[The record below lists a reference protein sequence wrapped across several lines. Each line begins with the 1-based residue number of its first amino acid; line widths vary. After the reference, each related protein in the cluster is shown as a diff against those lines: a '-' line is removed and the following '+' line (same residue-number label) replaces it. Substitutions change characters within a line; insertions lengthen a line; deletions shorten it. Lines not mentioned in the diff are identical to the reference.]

1 MNALSQIDYSNRI
14 PRGRNYANKGAVKE
28 LTIKGN
34 TVRAEVQGT
43 RVAPYRVTV
52 KVPAFSPEEKEALTA
67 MILDDPLLLSRLLNR
82 ELPSRI
88 HRLAE
93 QKNIRIFPRRWDDL
107 EMKCSCPD
115 WAVPCK
121 HLAAVINIIANEID
135 RNPFIIFRLHGYDI
149 TGELKKR
156 GMEAVEE
163 EVPIPGYEMLLAEEE
178 GAVYAG
184 GAAGGEEGTGEEG
197 RTGEDRSGEERTNR
211 DRPAGTLPVGN
222 MPEEL
227 EGIDFSRISC
237 QRENLLA
244 LVPERPLF
252 WEGDFKALLEKAYK
266 RTAKYAGKEAPKVT
280 GHQDAREVN
289 YEKFTEVRCRLKDI
303 ASFVSCS
310 LNAGEERTEFNSP
323 GEVMGFLSKI
333 PAKQTGRLSPG
344 LLLLWFLYRF
354 VMKLAEES
362 AFVPQLIRLKS
373 GRYCVRWIPA
383 LINEPVRE
391 IFSVLVRAYPP
402 GLAVLEDESGPLNP
416 SEMLKS
422 LVSVFIGEF
431 FRESGFDRSLTAGY
445 VQGMFFDHL
454 KPWFDGLGETEI
466 PPTIQRWTERFFM
479 ARGQYTPVLQVRA
492 DGEKNQFALEVSVD
506 DRRDPLKEPVPL
518 ERVMEEDAFRSFRYE
533 VLRIL
538 EMLTP
543 KFPVLEMI
551 ISTSGRYVP
560 RLTGQEFA
568 GFMFDTLPLI
578 RLHGIRVLLPREL
591 QHLVRPGLTLSVTS
605 GGRASLRSY
614 LDLEKILDF
623 RWQIALGDE
632 ALDPDEFMHLVKG
645 LSGIVKVRQ
654 QFVYLNPSDLRSLM
668 EQLNRQ
674 ERPGR
679 NQLIQAVVSGE
690 FNGEKIHLDKKTR
703 ELVRSLLEAGPVEL
717 PDGLNAV
724 LRPYQQRGYDWLY
737 KNASLGFGSI
747 IADDMGL
754 GKTVQVIT
762 VLLKIRHEGSARAR
776 QAVIVVPTTLLS
788 NWQKE
793 FEKFAPGI
801 TCSVYHGPGRSLDE
815 ETDVVLTSYGVVR
828 SDQELLSRKKWRA
841 VVIDEAQNIKNPGAG
856 QSKAVKSLKGDIRI
870 AMSGTPVEN
879 RLSEYWSV
887 FEFINKGYLGSLKG
901 FTEKFAVPIEVER
914 DKKALARFL
923 KITGPFILRRLKSDK
938 KVISDLPDKIV
949 NNYYAT
955 LERDQAAL
963 YQNVLETI
971 MQQVENVDTEE
982 KEGKIQRKGLVL
994 KLIMALKQVCNHPSQ
1009 YLKKEECP
1017 PGLSGK
1023 AGLFMSILENI
1034 LENNEKVLV
1043 FTQFREMGKLLQ
1055 GMIGREIDRSCLFLH
1070 GGTSRKERDEM
1081 VSQFQQNPHRKI
1093 MILTTK
1099 AGGTGLNLTAAS
1111 HVIHYDLWW
1120 NPAVESQATD
1130 RAYRI
1135 GQNRNV
1141 MVYRLITKG
1150 TFEEKINTM
1159 LGEKQELASLT
1170 VSTGEKWV
1178 SDLSNRELKELFAM
1192 S

>member
-1 MNALSQIDYSNRI
+1 MNALSQIDYSNRL

-34 TVRAEVQGT
+34 SVRAEVQGT

-52 KVPAFSPEEKEALTA
+52 KVPAFSPEEKEELTA

-149 TGELKKR
+149 IGELKKR

-163 EVPIPGYEMLLAEEE
+163 EVRIPGYEMLLAEERS
-178 GAVYAG
+178 VYERRP
-184 GAAGGEEGTGEEG
+184 AGGEKRPGGQ
-197 RTGEDRSGEERTNR
+197 ER
-211 DRPAGTLPVGN
+211 PGG
-222 MPEEL
+222 EL

-237 QRENLLA
+237 QRENLLS

-252 WEGDFKALLEKAYK
+252 WEGDFKALLKKAYV
-266 RTAKYAGKEAPKVT
+266 RTAKHTSREVRRIS
-280 GHQDAREVN
+280 GHQDAHAVN
-289 YEKFTEVRCRLKDI
+289 YEKYTEVRCGLKNICSFESCRLDNGRDQVL
-303 ASFVSCS
+303 F
-310 LNAGEERTEFNSP
+310 TSP
-323 GEVMGFLSKI
+323 GELMDFLSKI
-333 PAKQTGRLSPG
+333 PSKQTGTLSPG

-373 GRYCVRWIPA
+373 GCYSVRWIPA

-391 IFSVLVRAYPP
+391 IFNLLVRAYPP
-402 GLAVLEDESGPLNP
+402 GLVVLEDEPGPLDP

-422 LVSVFIGEF
+422 LVSVFIREF
-431 FRESGFDRSLTAGY
+431 FRESRFDRSMTDGP
-445 VQGMFFDHL
+445 VRGMFFGRVT
-454 KPWFDGLGETEI
+454 PRFNRLGEAEV
-466 PPTIQRWTERFFM
+466 PPTIQRWTERFVM
-479 ARGQYTPVLQVRA
+479 TRGQYTPVLQVRA
-492 DGEKNQFALEVSVD
+492 DGEENQFALEVSVD

-518 ERVMEEDAFRSFRYE
+518 ERIMEEDQFRSFRYDM
-533 VLRIL
+533 LRML

-543 KFPVLEMI
+543 KFPVLERI

-560 RLTGQEFA
+560 RLTSQEFA
-568 GFMFDTLPLI
+568 GFMFETLPLI

-591 QHLVRPGLTLSVTS
+591 QQLVRPGLTLSV
-605 GGRASLRSY
+605 ASRSSAPLRSY

-623 RWQIALGDE
+623 RWQVALGEDV
-632 ALDPDEFMHLVKG
+632 LDPDEFMHLVKG
-645 LSGIVKVRQ
+645 LSGIVRVRQ

-674 ERPGR
+674 ELPGR

-717 PDGLNAV
+717 PEGLNGI

-754 GKTVQVIT
+754 GKTIQVIT
-762 VLLKIRHEGSARAR
+762 VLLKIKHERSARAR

-801 TCSVYHGPGRSLDE
+801 TCSVYHGPGRTLDG

-856 QSKAVKSLKGDIRI
+856 QSKAVKRLRGDIRI

-887 FEFINKGYLGSLKG
+887 FEFTNRGYLGSLKG

-914 DKKALARFL
+914 DRKVLARFL

-971 MQQVENVDTEE
+971 MEQVENVDTEE

-1017 PGLSGK
+1017 PALSGK
-1023 AGLFMSILENI
+1023 TGLFMSILENI

-1043 FTQFREMGKLLQ
+1043 FTQFREMGTLLQ
-1055 GMIGREIDRSCLFLH
+1055 SMIGRETDRSCLFLH

-1081 VSQFQQNPHRKI
+1081 VGQFQQNPHRKI

-1135 GQNRNV
+1135 GQDRNV

-1150 TFEEKINTM
+1150 TFEEKINAM
-1159 LGEKQELASLT
+1159 LGEKEELASLT

-1178 SDLSNRELKELFAM
+1178 SELSNRELKELFAVN
-1192 S
+1192 

>member
-1 MNALSQIDYSNRI
+1 MTRIKYGQTWWGREWLNALSQIDYSNRL
-14 PRGRNYANKGAVKE
+14 PRGRNYANKGAVRE
-28 LTIKGN
+28 LTIRGN
-34 TVRAEVQGT
+34 TVRAAVQGT
-43 RVAPYRVTV
+43 RVAPYKVTV
-52 KVPAFSPEEKEALTA
+52 KVPEFSPGEKEELTS

-88 HRLAE
+88 HSLAE

-135 RNPFIIFRLHGYDI
+135 RNPFVIFRLHGYDI
-149 TGELKKR
+149 IGELKKR

-163 EVPIPGYEMLLAEEE
+163 EVPVPGYEMLLAEEA

-184 GAAGGEEGTGEEG
+184 GAAG
-197 RTGEDRSGEERTNR
+197 
-211 DRPAGTLPVGN
+211 
-222 MPEEL
+222 L
-227 EGIDFSRISC
+227 EGIDFSRISN
-237 QRENLLA
+237 QRENLLS

-252 WEGDFKALLEKAYK
+252 WTGDFRALLDKVYK
-266 RTAKYAGKEAPKVT
+266 RTSKYAGLEARKVT
-280 GHQDAREVN
+280 AHQEAQTVN
-289 YEKFTEVRCRLKDI
+289 YEKFTEVRCGLKDI
-303 ASFVSCS
+303 SSFVSCS
-310 LNAGEERTEFNSP
+310 LDAGGERVVFTSP
-323 GEVMGFLSKI
+323 GEVMSFLSKI
-333 PAKQTGRLSPG
+333 PAKQTGMLSPG
-344 LLLLWFLYRF
+344 ILLLWFLYRF

-362 AFVPQLIRLKS
+362 AFVPQLIRLKN

-383 LINEPVRE
+383 LVNEPVRE
-391 IFSVLVRAYPP
+391 IFDLLVRAYPP
-402 GLAVLEDESGPLNP
+402 YLAVLEDEPGPLNP
-416 SEMLKS
+416 PEMLKS
-422 LVSVFIGEF
+422 LVSVFIKEF
-431 FRESGFDRSLTAGY
+431 FRESRFDRSLMAGH
-445 VQGMFFDHL
+445 VPGMFFGQV
-454 KPWFDGLGETEI
+454 KPRFVGLGETEI

-479 ARGQYTPVLQVRA
+479 TRGQYTPVFRVQA
-492 DGEKNQFALEVSVD
+492 DGEKNQFALEVAVD
-506 DRRDPLKEPVPL
+506 DRRDPLKEPVAL
-518 ERVMEEDAFRSFRYE
+518 ERIMEEDAFRSFRYD

-568 GFMFDTLPLI
+568 GFMFETLPLF
-578 RLHGIRVLLPREL
+578 RLHGIRILLPREL
-591 QHLVRPGLTLSVTS
+591 QQLVRPGLTLSVAS
-605 GGRASLRSY
+605 GDRAPLRSW

-623 RWQIALGDE
+623 RWQVALGDE
-632 ALDPDEFMHLVKG
+632 ALDPDEFVRLVKG

-654 QFVYLNPSDLRSLM
+654 QFVYLNPSDLQSLM
-668 EQLNRQ
+668 EQLKRQ
-674 ERPGR
+674 ELPGR
-679 NQLIQAVVSGE
+679 NQLLQAVVSGE
-690 FNGEKIHLDKKTR
+690 FNGEKIRMDKRTR
-703 ELVRSLLEAGPVEL
+703 ELVRSLLEAGPAEL
-717 PDGLNAV
+717 PEGLNAT

-754 GKTVQVIT
+754 GKTIQVIT
-762 VLLKIRHEGSARAR
+762 VLLKIKHERSGRSR

-788 NWQKE
+788 NWLKE
-793 FEKFAPGI
+793 FEKFAPGM
-801 TCSVYHGPGRSLDE
+801 TCSVYHGPGRTLDE
-815 ETDVVLTSYGVVR
+815 GTDVVLTSYGVVR
-828 SDQELLSRKKWRA
+828 SDQELLSRNKWRA

-856 QSKAVKSLKGDIRI
+856 QSRAVKSLKGDIRI

-887 FEFINKGYLGSLKG
+887 FEFINRGYLGSLKG

-914 DKKALARFL
+914 DKKALSRFL

-938 KVISDLPDKIV
+938 QVISDLPDKIV

-955 LERDQAAL
+955 LEKDQAAL

-971 MQQVENVDTEE
+971 MEQVEKVDTEE
-982 KEGKIQRKGLVL
+982 KEGKIQRRGLVL

-1017 PGLSGK
+1017 PALSGK

-1043 FTQFREMGKLLQ
+1043 FTQFREMGTLLQ
-1055 GMIGREIDRSCLFLH
+1055 GMIGRETDRSCLFLH

-1081 VSQFQQNPHRKI
+1081 VDQFQHNPHRKI

-1135 GQNRNV
+1135 GQDRNV
-1141 MVYRLITKG
+1141 MVYRLITRG
-1150 TFEEKINTM
+1150 TFEEKINAM

-1170 VSTGEKWV
+1170 VSTGEKWI
-1178 SDLSNRELKELFAM
+1178 SELSNRELKELFEM
-1192 S
+1192 N